1 MRYICALTIAGSDS
15 CGGAGVQADIKTMS
29 ALGVYAASAIT
40 AVTVQNTQG
49 VQAIHIHET
58 GACAPDFKASG
69 GHLTG
74 GKEHGILSENG
85 PHAGDMPNLH
95 IPENG
100 KLTVEYFVPAL
111 TEEMIMDQD
120 GSAVIIHAGA
130 DDYVI
135 KPFEFDE
142 LLARVRSLLRRN
154 SLFTVGKVI
163 QTGDIL
169 LDPIGKSM
177 IYQGRTI
184 QLSNREFQLL
194 KLQIDLT
201 R

>member
-1 MRYICALTIAGSDS
+1 MTKLTIFAMAATLIAGPVLAH
-15 CGGAGVQADIKTMS
+15 GGEDHSADHTPKMMAVLKNPEGQEVGTVTADPTASGVMHVVIDVHS
-29 ALGVYAASAIT
+29 LP
-40 AVTVQNTQG
+40 QG

-130 DDYVI
+130 DDYASHPAGHAGDRSACGV
-135 KPFEFDE
+135 FE
-142 LLARVRSLLRRN
+142 A
-154 SLFTVGKVI
+154 TK
-163 QTGDIL
+163 
-169 LDPIGKSM
+169 
-177 IYQGRTI
+177 
-184 QLSNREFQLL
+184 
-194 KLQIDLT
+194 
-201 R
+201 